1 MEAVQIPVRHAF
13 LNDFGACGGATFLLK
28 VRGAMRTFRVK
39 SPPWAIF
46 GEMGELLGDG
56 FRRGM
61 GGCFVELGGKPR

>member
-1 MEAVQIPVRHAF
+1 MLSSMILVRVAVRLF
-13 LNDFGACGGATFLLK
+13 KLNVC
-28 VRGAMRTFRVK
+28 GAMHAHFSRQIA
-39 SPPWAIF
+39 WAIF

>member
-1 MEAVQIPVRHAF
+1 MLSSMILVRAAVRLF
-13 LNDFGACGGATFLLK
+13 KLNVC
-28 VRGAMRTFRVK
+28 GAMRTFRVK

-56 FRRGM
+56 FPRGM